1 MHRNALLFLGAL
13 LACTTVYADTTAP
26 VEQQVQTCFA
36 CHGKNGA
43 STQPQY
49 PILAGQN
56 FLYIYNQLKDFKAG
70 RRKDPQMSPMAA
82 NLSKEE
88 MQAIAMYFSKQP
100 WPYNSFNSD
109 PAKAARAK
117 AVADAAL
124 CTMCH
129 LGQFQGQNEIPRL
142 AGQHFAY
149 LKKQL
154 LAFRS
159 KTRTNDAGN
168 MTSYTANLTD
178 QQIDDLAN
186 YLAGLTVGP

>member
-1 MHRNALLFLGAL
+1 MRRTAIVFLGSL
-13 LACTTVYADTTAP
+13 LVSATVYAGGSTP

-36 CHGKNGA
+36 CHGKQGA
-43 STQPQY
+43 STQAQY
-49 PILAGQN
+49 PILAGQS

-70 RRKDPQMSPMAA
+70 RRSDPQMSPMAA
-82 NLSKEE
+82 NLSKED

-168 MTSYTANLTD
+168 MTAYTASLTD

-186 YLAGLTVGP
+186 FLAGLTVGH